1 MESVKIQDHM
11 DHRPVF
17 FKGNETIAEAVEK
30 LLQSNK
36 TGAPVVDDDKKVIGF
51 LSQQDCIKEMIS
63 STYHSGEASKNV
75 SEVMRA
81 DVLTKKPYESA
92 LQVAEDMS
100 FNKPKMYPVV
110 DDDGLLMG
118 TISRTNIL
126 RALDLH
132 LHSLYE
138 KGHRYV

>member
-1 MESVKIQDHM
+1 MESVKIEDHM

-63 STYHSGEASKNV
+63 STYHSGEASKDV
-75 SEVMRA
+75 SEVMRT
-81 DVLTKKPYESA
+81 DVLTKKTYESA

-110 DDDGLLMG
+110 DDDGILKG